1 LTPDIAVFNT
11 LAGGCLIMSSDEYP
25 PVDSPDASTVFEYHD
40 LTPPTTA
47 DVYRARRTIREF
59 VPKTV
64 LVRSEWLSAKYD
76 AEVYL
81 KREDTLPTG
90 SFKIRGAV
98 NLLANLDAEFRDRGV
113 ITASTGNYGRAIAR
127 AAEWFDT
134 PAIIAVPE
142 ETGENQIEGIERA
155 GGDVKVIGSDYDE
168 ARTWA
173 EQRAAK
179 QGYRYAHPGNERR
192 VIAGAG
198 TGGLEIAEIL
208 PEVDIVFCP
217 VGAGSIGAGYSLSVG
232 AVTDARVIGVQAAAA
247 DAVYQ
252 SWQTDDLVMQESAD
266 TFAEGIGARVP
277 FAIPLEI
284 MRDRLDAMVTVAET
298 DIIEAVE
305 SMFAEERI
313 IAEGACA
320 APIAAMDQYRDRLVG
335 ETVVLPITGR
345 NLSSPK
351 IQQILPTTGEL

>member
-1 LTPDIAVFNT
+1 
-11 LAGGCLIMSSDEYP
+11 MSSDEYP
-25 PVDSPDASTVFEYHD
+25 PVDSPDESTVFEYHD
-40 LTPPTTA
+40 LTPPTTS
-47 DVYRARRTIREF
+47 DVYRARRTISEF
-59 VPKTV
+59 VPKTA
-64 LVRSEWLSAKYD
+64 LVQSEWLSEEYD
-76 AEVYL
+76 ADVYL

-90 SFKIRGAV
+90 SFKVRGAT
-98 NLLANLDAEFRDRGV
+98 NLLANIDVVFRERGV
-113 ITASTGNYGRAIAR
+113 ITASTGNYGRAIAK

-134 PAIIAVPE
+134 PAIVAVPE
-142 ETGENQIEGIERA
+142 GTGRNQIEGIERL
-155 GGDVKVIGSDYDE
+155 GGRVQVVGSDYDE

-173 EQRAAK
+173 EQQAAEE
-179 QGYRYAHPGNERR
+179 GYRYAHPGNERC

-208 PEVDIVFCP
+208 PEADIVFCP

-232 AVTDARVIGVQAAAA
+232 AVTDARVIGVQAASA

-252 SWQTDDLVMQESAD
+252 SWQTGDLVTQENVD

-277 FAIPLEI
+277 FSMPLEI

-305 SMFAEERI
+305 STFAEERI
-313 IAEGACA
+313 LAEGACA

-351 IQQILPTTGEL
+351 IQRVLPTSGEP